1 MSKGATFSSLR
12 LCGIFLCALH
22 ENFLNIMNLKIVLP
36 FKVFSDTKDVKR
48 IVAETNEG
56 SLGLLPQRVDCV
68 AALVPGIFTYETE
81 ADGVHY
87 VAVDEGVLVKAGAQ
101 VMVSVRNA
109 IGGVDLGKLH
119 ETVEKEFLELDESEK
134 NVNQV
139 MSKLETSFIQSL
151 EKFRKE

>member
-1 MSKGATFSSLR
+1 
-12 LCGIFLCALH
+12 
-22 ENFLNIMNLKIVLP
+22 MNLKIILP
-36 FKVFSDTKDVKR
+36 FKVFSETNDVTR

-56 SLGLLPQRVDCV
+56 SYGLLPQRLDCV
-68 AALVPGIFTYETE
+68 AALVPGIFSYETE
-81 ADGVHY
+81 ADGVHFL
-87 VAVDEGVLVKAGAQ
+87 AVDEGVLVKAGAQ

-134 NVNQV
+134 IVNQV